1 MIATMHLT
9 VSIDI
14 LEVHKSLHAHF
25 IVKSIHSFLNDV
37 KLPNFLLRI
46 EKNTFLS
53 IFGDFYGKTEG
64 GAEKGEIL
72 VNFRRRKKVQ
82 KKSPK

>member
-14 LEVHKSLHAHF
+14 LEVHKSLYAHF
-25 IVKSIHSFLNDV
+25 IVKSIHSFLNDAKV
-37 KLPNFLLRI
+37 PKFLLRI

-53 IFGDFYGKTEG
+53 IFGDFCGKTERG
-64 GAEKGEIL
+64 D
-72 VNFRRRKKVQ
+72 
-82 KKSPK
+82 